1 MGKLTVADAEK
12 LVKDGLLDNKT
23 VASMQEEGL
32 ISKGRKSTKR
42 FMKTKDGKW
51 VSPQLY
57 FQGVNGAEYS
67 KKMNDFRN
75 EFHSLLEKYTTIKQE
90 SNNKTK

>member
-12 LVKDGLLDNKT
+12 LVKDGLLDSKT
-23 VASMQEEGL
+23 VEQMQEEGL
-32 ISKGRKSTKR
+32 VSKGRRSTKR
-42 FMKTKDGKW
+42 YMKTKDGQW

-75 EFHSLLEKYTTIKQE
+75 DFNNLLEKYATIR
-90 SNNKTK
+90 NNSK

>member
-23 VASMQEEGL
+23 VEQMQDDGL
-32 ISKGRKSTKR
+32 ISKGRRASKR
-42 FMKTKDGKW
+42 WMKTSEGTW

-57 FQGVNGAEYS
+57 FQGVGKSKYT
-67 KKMNDFRN
+67 KKMD
-75 EFHSLLEKYTTIKQE
+75 EFKTEFNSLLEKYATNRT
-90 SNNKTK
+90 NTPKTK

>member
-12 LVKDGLLDNKT
+12 LVKDGLLDSKT
-23 VASMQEEGL
+23 VEQMQEEGL
-32 ISKGRKSTKR
+32 VSKGRRSTKR
-42 FMKTKDGKW
+42 YMKTKDGKW

-75 EFHSLLEKYTTIKQE
+75 DFNNLLEKYATIR
-90 SNNKTK
+90 NNSK